1 MRPMQ
6 SSDARQDLPADRAVE
21 LAPQGAYRFEVACC
35 DRLRVVAGAV
45 WLTAAGMGADRLL
58 TAGDSVC
65 MARDGMTWV
74 EPCALSTLVV
84 ERLGSTY
91 LQ

>member
-1 MRPMQ
+1 MKISEPSQ
-6 SSDARQDLPADRAVE
+6 APAGLPHGHAVE
-21 LAPQGAYRFEVACC
+21 LAPRGAYRFEVASG
-35 DRLRVVAGAV
+35 DQLRVVAGAV
-45 WLTAAGMGADRLL
+45 WLTETGAAADRLL
-58 TAGDSVC
+58 TAGDAVLLRSS
-65 MARDGMTWV
+65 GLTWV

>member
-1 MRPMQ
+1 MKPMQ
-6 SSDARQDLPADRAVE
+6 LNPTLQDVTAERAVE
-21 LAPQGAYRFEVACC
+21 LPPQGAYRFEVACG
-35 DRLRVVAGAV
+35 DRVRVVAGAV

-65 MARDGMTWV
+65 MARAGLTWV